1 MPYLHFFGM
10 FHRYFEIAKTKLRIS
25 VPMFSK
31 MVNISTEN
39 SVTQTNQDTA
49 IEDFFHC
56 HFIQT
61 PIIQAV

>member
-10 FHRYFEIAKTKLRIS
+10 FHKYFEIDKTKLRIS

-39 SVTQTNQDTA
+39 SVTQTNQNTV
-49 IEDFFHC
+49 IEDFFYC